1 MSKKENEIYLG
12 GGNNMIMATS
22 KLVTCHEV
30 LTLVVNG
37 KGGIPL
43 DVKIQADFD
52 TIPEE
57 YHEVFLN
64 MMAAKYVKAVS
75 FGDNPFSKCIP
86 QPKKKWYQF
95 WKASV
100 NI

>member
-1 MSKKENEIYLG
+1 MSENKGEIYLG
-12 GGNNMIMATS
+12 GGNNLLMTTS

-43 DVKIQADFD
+43 EVKIQADFS

-64 MMAAKYVKAVS
+64 MLASKYCKTVS
-75 FGDNPFSKCIP
+75 FGDNPFSRCLP
-86 QPKKKWYQF
+86 TPKRRWYQF
-95 WKASV
+95 WKH
-100 NI
+100 

>member
-1 MSKKENEIYLG
+1 MSENKSEIYLG
-12 GGNNMIMATS
+12 GGNNLLMTTS

-43 DVKIQADFD
+43 EVKIQADFD

-57 YHEVFLN
+57 YHEIFLN
-64 MMAAKYVKAVS
+64 MLTSKYCKTVS
-75 FGDNPFSKCIP
+75 FGDNPFSRCLP
-86 QPKKKWYQF
+86 TSKKRWFQF
-95 WKASV
+95 WKH
-100 NI
+100 

>member
-1 MSKKENEIYLG
+1 MSENKGEIYLG
-12 GGNNMIMATS
+12 GGNNLLMTTS

-43 DVKIQADFD
+43 EVKIQADFG
-52 TIPEE
+52 TVPEE

-64 MMAAKYVKAVS
+64 MLASKYCKTVS
-75 FGDNPFSKCIP
+75 FGDNPFSRCLP
-86 QPKKKWYQF
+86 TSKKRWFQF
-95 WKASV
+95 WKR
-100 NI
+100 

>member
-1 MSKKENEIYLG
+1 MSENKGEIYLG
-12 GGNNMIMATS
+12 GGNNLLMTTS

-43 DVKIQADFD
+43 EVKIQADFS
-52 TIPEE
+52 TVPEE

-64 MMAAKYVKAVS
+64 MLASKYCKTVS
-75 FGDNPFSKCIP
+75 FGDNPFSRCLP
-86 QPKKKWYQF
+86 TPKRRWYQF
-95 WKASV
+95 WKH
-100 NI
+100 

>member
-37 KGGIPL
+37 RGGIPL

-64 MMAAKYVKAVS
+64 MMAAKYVKTVS

>member
-1 MSKKENEIYLG
+1 MSENKGEIYLG
-12 GGNNMIMATS
+12 GGNNLLMTTS

-43 DVKIQADFD
+43 EVKIQADFS
-52 TIPEE
+52 TVPEE

-64 MMAAKYVKAVS
+64 MLASKYCKTVS
-75 FGDNPFSKCIP
+75 FGDNPFSKCLP
-86 QPKKKWYQF
+86 TPKKRWYQF
-95 WKASV
+95 WKH
-100 NI
+100 

>member
-1 MSKKENEIYLG
+1 MSENKGEIYLG
-12 GGNNMIMATS
+12 GGNNLLMTTS

-43 DVKIQADFD
+43 EVKIQADFN
-52 TIPEE
+52 TVPEE

-64 MMAAKYVKAVS
+64 MLASKYCKTVS
-75 FGDNPFSKCIP
+75 FGDNPFSRCLP
-86 QPKKKWYQF
+86 TTPKRRWYQF
-95 WKASV
+95 WKH
-100 NI
+100 

>member
-1 MSKKENEIYLG
+1 MKENKSEIYLG
-12 GGNNMIMATS
+12 GGNNLLMTTS

-43 DVKIQADFD
+43 EVKIQADFG
-52 TIPEE
+52 TVPEE

-64 MMAAKYVKAVS
+64 MLASKYCKTVS
-75 FGDNPFSKCIP
+75 FGDNPFSKCTP
-86 QPKKKWYQF
+86 PTRKKWWQV
-95 WKASV
+95 WK
-100 NI
+100 

>member
-1 MSKKENEIYLG
+1 MSKKESEIYLG
-12 GGNNMIMATS
+12 GGKNLVMTTS
-22 KLVTCHEV
+22 KLVTCYET
-30 LTLVVNG
+30 LTLIVNG

-43 DVKIQADFD
+43 EVKIQADFD
-52 TIPEE
+52 TVPEE

-64 MMAAKYVKAVS
+64 MMSAKYMKVVS
-75 FGDNPFSKCIP
+75 FGDNPFSKCVS
-86 QPKKKWYQF
+86 QPKKNWYQF

>member
-1 MSKKENEIYLG
+1 MSENKGEIYLG
-12 GGNNMIMATS
+12 SGNNLLMTTS

-43 DVKIQADFD
+43 EVKIQADFS
-52 TIPEE
+52 TVPEE

-64 MMAAKYVKAVS
+64 MLASKYCKIVS
-75 FGDNPFSKCIP
+75 FGDNPFSKCLP
-86 QPKKKWYQF
+86 TPKKRWFQF
-95 WKASV
+95 WKH
-100 NI
+100 